1 MEIQSFKRDLL
12 QLGCEKAAELLVT
25 FEECDDKLTMIRQ
38 ILKNC
43 KTAATDFP
51 DDIRIL
57 YAQVNA
63 SSSYDKAC
71 ERILLRDFET
81 ILLEIVKPADNSAK
95 IFLEANEIQEAVI
108 MYKKAIQADPDA
120 QLELGKYYKALGRDD
135 WAFAWYEAA
144 ANAGIL
150 DAIYWLGNYYFDGGY
165 VKKNFEKAFHYYKE
179 AALKGH
185 ADAMNNY
192 ADMYFLGEYVEKDD
206 KRAFELFTIAAER
219 GVAES
224 MYTLGYLYENGIGTE
239 RNAEKAKHWFTESAK
254 NGDDFA
260 ANRLG
265 NEAVENGLG
274 EEALRWYKLA
284 ADRQDVYGEFNL
296 GMCYES
302 GIGTP
307 INMKKAKYWYQKAA
321 LKGDQEAKAK
331 LKEF

>member
-1 MEIQSFKRDLL
+1 MVWHQL
-12 QLGCEKAAELLVT
+12 QRELSQQGYQKAAELLDT
-25 FEECDDKLTMIRQ
+25 FNQHDNKLTLIQ
-38 ILKNC
+38 LIFKNC
-43 KTAATDFP
+43 NLAVINFP

-57 YAQVNA
+57 YTQLNA
-63 SSSYDKAC
+63 LSSYDKQY
-71 ERILLRDFET
+71 EKMVVRDFET
-81 ILLEIVKPADNSAK
+81 ILLEIVKPNSNSAM
-95 IFLEANEIQEAVI
+95 IFMEANELQEVI
-108 MYKKAIQADPDA
+108 ALYEKAMQADSGA
-120 QLELGKYYKALGRDD
+120 QLALGKYYKALGRDE

-144 ANAGIL
+144 ANAGNL
-150 DAIYWLGNYYFDGGY
+150 DAIYWLGNYYFDGII
-165 VKKNFEKAFHYYKE
+165 VAKNFEKAFHYYKE

-192 ADMYFLGEYVEKDD
+192 ADMYFLGEYVEKND
-206 KRAFELFTIAAER
+206 KRAFELFTIAADR

-239 RNAEKAKHWFTESAK
+239 LNAEKAKHWFTQSAL

-265 NEAVENGLG
+265 NEAVENGQG

-284 ADRQDVYGEFNL
+284 ADRQDTYGEYNL

-302 GIGTP
+302 GIGTS
-307 INMKKAKYWYQKAA
+307 INRKKAKYWYQKAA
-321 LKGDQEAKAK
+321 LKGDEEAKAK